1 MTSILDADTILVV
14 DVGSMTTRAILFD
27 VVDGR
32 YRFIAK
38 GEASTTAIAPYRNIG
53 EGVRIAIDR
62 LQAITGRTLVD
73 SAHSLIIPVS
83 NDGSGV
89 DRFAATISAGEPL
102 NVVVVGLLEDVSTE
116 SARKLVQTTY
126 SRILHAFSLN
136 DRRKP
141 ENRLNLL
148 LRTRPDLIVAA
159 GGTNGGASQSV
170 ISLMESVG
178 LACYLMPESVRPEIL
193 YVGNPSLA
201 DEIRSSLEGITRIH
215 FAANIRPTLE
225 TEQLEAAQLA
235 LSRLYV
241 DIKARNLPGV
251 DDLKAWAGEGIT
263 PTASAFG
270 RVVRFL
276 SAFLSDKKGVLGLDA
291 AASAITLVAAMQGE
305 SFQLVFPQLG
315 LSEGVEKAADP
326 ITIDEVLRW
335 TTSAVSAKAVREYLA
350 NKAIYPQ
357 TLPATTE
364 EMDLEQAIARQAI
377 QKAVQL
383 ARPIFANR
391 IPALFEG
398 CLPYFE
404 PILATGGILT
414 RASGPAQ
421 SALLLLDG
429 LQPVGITTLVL
440 DQNHIAPAVGAAAIY
455 SPLLTAQVMDS
466 NSFLNLGTMIA
477 PVANVKTG
485 QPILRV
491 KASFEGGGET
501 NVDLK
506 QGALNVIPVP
516 YGQTARLSLQPLHRA
531 DIGMG
536 APGRGGSL
544 TVKGGALGVILDGRG
559 RPLILPKDWQHRQ
572 ELYMKW
578 LWALGGQL
586 T

>member
-1 MTSILDADTILVV
+1 MTSIVDADTILVI

-62 LQAITGRTLVD
+62 LQAVTGRTLVD
-73 SAHSLIIPVS
+73 AAHGLIIPS
-83 NDGSGV
+83 SADGSGV

-116 SARKLVQTTY
+116 SARKLAQTTY
-126 SRILHAFSLN
+126 SRIEHAFSLN

-148 LRTRPDLIVAA
+148 LRARPDLVVAA
-159 GGTNGGASQSV
+159 GGTNDGASQSV

-178 LACYLMPESVRPEIL
+178 LACYLLPESVRPDLL
-193 YVGNPSLA
+193 YVGNPSLT
-201 DEIRSSLEGITRIH
+201 DEIRSSLEGITKVH
-215 FAANIRPTLE
+215 FAANIRPTVE
-225 TEQLEAAQLA
+225 TEQLEAAQTA
-235 LSRLYV
+235 LSRLYI
-241 DIKARNLPGV
+241 DIKAKKLPGV
-251 DDLKAWAGEGIT
+251 DDLIAWAGEGIT

-291 AASAITLVAAMQGE
+291 GASAITLVAAVQGE
-305 SFQLVFPQLG
+305 STQMVFPQLG
-315 LSEGVEKAADP
+315 LSEGVVKAVDQAS
-326 ITIDEVLRW
+326 IEEIQRW
-335 TTSAVSAKAVREYLA
+335 TTGAVSAKDIRAYLA
-350 NKAIYPQ
+350 TKAIHPY
-357 TLPATTE
+357 TLPATIE

-383 ARPIFANR
+383 ARPGFSSR

-398 CLPYFE
+398 CLPHFE
-404 PILATGGILT
+404 PILASGSVLT
-414 RASGPAQ
+414 RAAGPAQ
-421 SALLLLDG
+421 SALLLLDS

-455 SPLLTAQVMDS
+455 SPLLAAQVMDS

-491 KASFEGGGET
+491 KASLEGGGESIT
-501 NVDLK
+501 ELK
-506 QGALNVIPVP
+506 QGSLAVIPVP
-516 YGQTARLSLQPLHRA
+516 YGQSARLSLQPLHRS

-559 RPLILPKDWQHRQ
+559 RPLVLPKDWQHRQ
-572 ELYMKW
+572 ELYKKW

-586 T
+586 S